1 MTAPQTFPPDTV
13 PYPPVATRLPWTG
26 LLALA
31 MAGFITILTEAL
43 PAGLMPQMS
52 QGLGVSE
59 ALVGQLVTLY
69 ALGSLL
75 AAIPLTLLT
84 QGWRRRPLLM
94 IAIGGFA
101 VVNLVTALSTSYP
114 LTLVARFC
122 AGVFAG
128 LVWALLAGYAAR
140 MVAPELK
147 GRAIAVAMVGT
158 PVALTIGIP
167 AGTLLGTLAGW
178 QASFVV
184 MSVLTLAL
192 LVWVRI
198 KVPDFPGQQATTR
211 LSLKAVLQLPGVP
224 AVLIATLGFVL
235 AHNLLYTYIAPL
247 LAPSGLDA
255 RIGMVLL
262 LFGAAALAGITL
274 IGALIDRWLRELT
287 LLTSLLFIVACVVWA
302 LGASHGYTAYAM
314 TLVWGL
320 AFGGAATLLQT
331 ACAKAGER
339 GADVAQAM
347 LVTTWN
353 LGIAGGGLMG
363 GVLLHSQ
370 GVSSLPWVAALLL
383 LVVWATVLQA
393 RRAGFQSL
401 RAAATGAD
409 R

>member
-13 PYPPVATRLPWTG
+13 PYPPAAARLPWAG

-43 PAGLMPQMS
+43 PAGLMPHMS
-52 QGLGVSE
+52 RGLGVSE

-122 AGVFAG
+122 AGIFAG

-167 AGTLLGTLAGW
+167 AGTLLGNLAGW
-178 QASFVV
+178 QASFAV

-198 KVPDFPGQQATTR
+198 KVPDFPGQQAATR
-211 LSLKAVLQLPGVP
+211 LSLNAVLQLPGVR
-224 AVLIATLGFVL
+224 AVLVATLGFVL

-247 LAPSGLDA
+247 LVPSGLDTS
-255 RIGMVLL
+255 IGMVLL

-274 IGALIDRWLRELT
+274 VGTLIDRWLRELT
-287 LLTSLLFIVACVVWA
+287 LLTSLLFIVACVAWA
-302 LGASHGYTAYAM
+302 LWASHGYTVYAVI
-314 TLVWGL
+314 LVWGL

-353 LGIAGGGLMG
+353 LGIAGGGLLG
-363 GVLLHSQ
+363 GVLLHGQ
-370 GVSSLPWVAALLL
+370 GVSRLPWVAALLL

-401 RAAATGAD
+401 RG
-409 R
+409 